1 MKKELLST
9 MLIAAML
16 LSMTACGTS
25 TDTPETTKGTEV
37 TTAAAEEEK
46 TEAETE
52 APAETEETT
61 TTTEA
66 PKEVQKI
73 TSKPTIY
80 NDCMTFEQ
88 DGTTYLYNIADNKMY
103 SIDGQVTEKGA
114 IGKIVATFSYDG
126 FTGLYNLETN
136 ELYDVEICNT
146 PSLSE
151 YNLVRKWENSFDG
164 STYNYG
170 VIDKNGE
177 WLMPLASDYAIL
189 EYPIEYASIVSSD
202 LAGYDVLI
210 YDWKNDSVEIFDG
223 GNGVLDI
230 NGHLVLTYKSAYDDS
245 SVDIYDT
252 NTKELTNV
260 YTGPLGSWR
269 ETGNGLFAIT
279 GSSFYDDKYFAIL
292 DDNYSILYSNTEYF
306 VEQVYDAS
314 EKYVVFQARNDAS
327 VNYIVML
334 DSDGN
339 RIIEPIEGYAESAY
353 VYNDYIISIDP
364 DNNRDAE
371 FILNCTTGEM
381 IDYNYDLRGFCSD
394 AGKIIVESEGAYY
407 LVDPADPETLIN
419 PFEIAE

>member
-1 MKKELLST
+1 MKKQRITSV
-9 MLIAAML
+9 LIMAAML
-16 LSMTACGTS
+16 LSMSACGTS
-25 TDTPETTKGTEV
+25 TETLESTESAEV
-37 TTAAAEEEK
+37 TTTATKEEK

-66 PKEVQKI
+66 PVEIPKA
-73 TSKPTIY
+73 TGKPTIY

-88 DGTTYLYNIADNKMY
+88 DGTTYVYNITDNKMY
-103 SIDGQVTEKGA
+103 SIDGSVTEKGA
-114 IGKIVATFSYDG
+114 IGKIVATSN
-126 FTGLYNLETN
+126 GLCNLETN
-136 ELYDVEICNT
+136 ELYDVEICNF

-230 NGHLVLTYKSAYDDS
+230 NGHLVLTCKFEYPRTISTYDA
-245 SVDIYDT
+245 
-252 NTKELTNV
+252 NTKELTDI
-260 YTGPLGSWR
+260 YTGSLGFWG
-269 ETGNGLFAIT
+269 ETNNGLFAIT
-279 GSSFYDDKYFAIL
+279 GDYYEDKYFAIL
-292 DDNYSILYSNTEYF
+292 DDNYNILYSNTEYY
-306 VEQVYDAS
+306 VPKVYDAN
-314 EKYVVFQARNDAS
+314 EKYVVLSVRNDAS
-327 VNYIVML
+327 VNYIVVL
-334 DSDGN
+334 DSNGN
-339 RIIEPIEGYAESAY
+339 RIIEPIEGTADTACISSDYAIVA
-353 VYNDYIISIDP
+353 DP
-364 DNNRDAE
+364 FNRNPE
-371 FILNCTTGEM
+371 FILNCATGEM
-381 IDYNYDLRGFCSD
+381 IDYNYDLYGFSSD
-394 AGKIIVESEGAYY
+394 AGMAVVEFEGAYY
-407 LVDPADPETLIN
+407 IVDPADPTTLIN